1 MHSSREFT
9 ERKLGIYLFIDHYAL
24 QNHSDTGQQQQQQQ
38 KTKGPTGYY
47 NNTSFQVIC
56 TFIQKNSAKLL
67 LNPSKLDM
75 ENPSFSLLYGVLDV
89 QVLAGGVH
97 VLVSSSTAVHHHPHA
112 VWQGRAELLEVG
124 KRVGGLQGRDDALQ
138 TRDALESCM

>member
-1 MHSSREFT
+1 MHSKIIQIQDNNKE
-9 ERKLGIYLFIDHYAL
+9 KK
-24 QNHSDTGQQQQQQQ
+24 N
-38 KTKGPTGYY
+38 KGPYRPLQQLPA
-47 NNTSFQVIC
+47 SRLFVLLSK
-56 TFIQKNSAKLL
+56 KNSAKLL

-138 TRDALESCM
+138 TRDTLESCM